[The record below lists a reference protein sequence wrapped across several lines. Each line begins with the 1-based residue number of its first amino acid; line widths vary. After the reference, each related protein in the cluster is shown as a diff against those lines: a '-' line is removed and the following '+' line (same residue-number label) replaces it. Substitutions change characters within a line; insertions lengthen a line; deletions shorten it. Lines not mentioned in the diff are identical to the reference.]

1 MERKL
6 YSRVYRLVV
15 AACQRLGPSRH
26 ARPSIADRWIVLVY
40 AWAVIHDRPVSWA
53 CRRAHW
59 PAGVAPARLPSQ
71 PTMSRRLR
79 TPRVLWVVALVRDRL
94 RGTRARGLVKCLDA
108 KPLPVGGFSKDRSA
122 RRGYGAGGLFKGY
135 KLCALWDAGRLPL
148 AWEVRPANVSES
160 TEADRLLVHL
170 RGGGYVDADAAY
182 DCNRLYD
189 LAWEHGHQ
197 LIAPPKKPDR
207 GGGHRPQGEHRARG
221 QELLGCAF
229 GKAVYAARVA
239 IEQDFGRLV
248 SCGGG
253 LNGLPA
259 WVRGPARVGLWV
271 EFKLLLNAIRP
282 RLAKRL
288 AE

>member
-6 YSRVYRLVV
+6 YRRVYRLVV
-15 AACQRLGPSRH
+15 AACQQFERSRY

-40 AWAVIHDRPVSWA
+40 AWAVIHDRPVAWA
-53 CRRAHW
+53 CQRVNW
-59 PAGVAPARLPSQ
+59 PAELAPIRLPSQ

-79 TPRVLWVVALVRDRL
+79 SPRIHWVLALIGDRL

-108 KPLPVGGFSKDRSA
+108 KPLPVGGWSKDRAA
-122 RRGYGAGGLFKGY
+122 RRGYGAGGLFHGY
-135 KLCALWDAGRLPL
+135 KLYALWDAGRLPL
-148 AWEVRPANVSES
+148 AAEVRPANVSES

-189 LAWEHGHQ
+189 LAWAYGHQ
-197 LIAPPKKPDR
+197 LLAPPKKPDH
-207 GGGHRPQGEHRARG
+207 GGSHREQSVHRIRG
-221 QELLGCAF
+221 QELLSGRF
-229 GKAVYAARVA
+229 GKAVYAARIA

-271 EFKLLLNAIRP
+271 EMKLLLNAIRP
-282 RLAKRL
+282 RVAKELA
-288 AE
+288 A

>member
-6 YSRVYRLVV
+6 YLRVYRLVV
-15 AACQRLGPSRH
+15 AACQRLGGSRY

-59 PAGVAPARLPSQ
+59 PADLAPARLPSQ

-79 TPRVLWVVALVRDRL
+79 SPRVHWALALIRDRL
-94 RGTRARGLVKCLDA
+94 RGARPPGLVKCLDA
-108 KPLPVGGFSKDRSA
+108 KPLPVGHWSKDRSA
-122 RRGYGAGGLFKGY
+122 RRGYGAGGPFRGY
-135 KLCALWDAGRLPL
+135 KLYALWGAGRLPL

-197 LIAPPKKPDR
+197 LIARPKRPDR
-207 GGGHRPQGEHRARG
+207 GGSHREQSAHRLRG
-221 QELLGCAF
+221 QQLLGGPF
-229 GKAVYAARVA
+229 GRAVYAARIA

-248 SCGGG
+248 GCGGG
-253 LNGLPA
+253 LNGLPP
-259 WVRGPARVGLWV
+259 WVRGPGRVGLWV

-282 RLAKRL
+282 RARKGLA
-288 AE
+288 A